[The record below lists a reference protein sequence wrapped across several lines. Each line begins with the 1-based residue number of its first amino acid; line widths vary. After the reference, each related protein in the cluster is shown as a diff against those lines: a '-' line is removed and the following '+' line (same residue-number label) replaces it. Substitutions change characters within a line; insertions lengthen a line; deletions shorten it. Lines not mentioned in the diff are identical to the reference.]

1 MSGSGELAASL
12 RRVAGGGASRSTTY
26 LNPPPPPLHP
36 SIPPLRA
43 RSVLEGLGVRPVVMA
58 MLKHEDDEVRQQALL
73 ATSKMLV
80 ARWQFVSGQ
89 LHGELGGAAGKN
101 KQPQDR

>member
-1 MSGSGELAASL
+1 M
-12 RRVAGGGASRSTTY
+12 
-26 LNPPPPPLHP
+26 
-36 SIPPLRA
+36 
-43 RSVLEGLGVRPVVMA
+43 RPVVMA

-89 LHGELGGAAGKN
+89 LHGEPGGAAGKN